1 MKAINLADGLDG
13 LAAGLAAIAS
23 ATFLAVAIIQG
34 STDTLF
40 IAKQLKLAAVLSAV
54 LSGSCL
60 GFLPYN
66 FNPAK
71 VFMGDG
77 WALGIGFLLG
87 AITVIGTLQ
96 TPARL
101 SIIIPLIV

>member
-1 MKAINLADGLDG
+1 MNLADGLDG

-34 STDTLF
+34 GTETPF
-40 IAKQLKLAAVLSAV
+40 ISKQLKLAGVLSAA
-54 LSGSCL
+54 LCGGCM

-66 FNPAK
+66 FSPAK

-77 WALGIGFLLG
+77 GALGIGFLLG
-87 AITVIGTLQ
+87 AITVIGTLEDDGR
-96 TPARL
+96 TCRG
-101 SIIIPLIV
+101 S